1 MTREQIQQRI
11 ADLEGQQQLLVLTK
25 LSAGNKECQ
34 DVLEASRANVT
45 KKDQNMQE
53 TLNTSVT
60 ELASSHCSCISAG
73 YKKPGVSKEEIPE
86 CQNYKTK
93 LADALKNA
101 DDRGMTAAEVK
112 ELDSLLGDDNTK
124 SIDAALARINVE
136 LTELNAD
143 LATAP
148 VKEPDVV
155 DATGEPFDPTDR
167 WFGFAYDYEQTN
179 TSQTTGSFASTYSSA
194 SSSYQQ
200 SNSYSWWGRRRSSYS
215 DSYSSSYSSSLSQ
228 SFSEMTNS
236 KKISVKGKLLRVTCQ
251 RPWFRPSLFRNNR
264 YKIVSFHHIRRY
276 ILHIIVQRKF
286 WSYRKLHS
294 KAITFE
300 NTTQIDTDLSR
311 YILQCILHCSKCYF
325 RIVYVILCFYLTKGR
340 RPL

>member
-25 LSAGNKECQ
+25 LSAGNKECR

-45 KKDQNMQE
+45 KTDKNMQE

-60 ELASSHCSCISAG
+60 ALAASHCSCISAG
-73 YKKPGVSKEEIPE
+73 YKSPGVSKEKIKE
-86 CQNYKTK
+86 CQDYKTK
-93 LADALKNA
+93 LAEALKNA

-167 WFGFAYDYEQTN
+167 WFGFAYDYDQEN
-179 TSQTTGSFASTYSSA
+179 KSQASDYYASTYSSV
-194 SSSYQQ
+194 SSSYRR
-200 SNSYSWWGRRRSSYS
+200 SNSYSWWWRRRSSYS
-215 DSYSSSYSSSLSQ
+215 GSYSSTYSSSLSQ

-251 RPWFRPSLFRNNR
+251 RPWFRPSLFRNKR
-264 YKIVSFHHIRRY
+264 YKIVSFHHI
-276 ILHIIVQRKF
+276 
-286 WSYRKLHS
+286 
-294 KAITFE
+294 
-300 NTTQIDTDLSR
+300 DT
-311 YILQCILHCSKCYF
+311 
-325 RIVYVILCFYLTKGR
+325 YLYYTHFC
-340 RPL
+340 PT

>member
-25 LSAGNKECQ
+25 LSAGNKECRN
-34 DVLEASRANVT
+34 VLEASRANVT
-45 KKDQNMQE
+45 KTDKNMQE

-60 ELASSHCSCISAG
+60 ALASSHCSCISAG
-73 YKKPGVSKEEIPE
+73 FKSPGVSKENIKE
-86 CQNYKTK
+86 CQDYKTK
-93 LADALKNA
+93 LAEALKNA

-112 ELDSLLGDDNTK
+112 ELDSLLGDDNTEG
-124 SIDAALARINVE
+124 IDAALARINVE

-167 WFGFAYDYEQTN
+167 WFGFAYDYDQTN
-179 TSQTTGSFASTYSSA
+179 TSRTTDSDVSYNSTYSSA
-194 SSSYQQ
+194 SSSYRR
-200 SNSYSWWGRRRSSYS
+200 SNSYSWWWRRRYSSSYS
-215 DSYSSSYSSSLSQ
+215 GSRSSSYSSSLSQ

-251 RPWFRPSLFRNNR
+251 RPWFRPSLFRNKR
-264 YKIVSFHHIRRY
+264 YKIVSFHHIKIY
-276 ILHIIVQRKF
+276 LH
-286 WSYRKLHS
+286 YALLPN
-294 KAITFE
+294 ITFTHTTYKIYSKPKTFE
-300 NTTQIDTDLSR
+300 SATQIDTDITR
-311 YILQCILHCSKCYF
+311 HCA
-325 RIVYVILCFYLTKGR
+325 L
-340 RPL
+340 